1 MNTAVIPYDKLL
13 VDGAWICWALLL
25 LFILLFELSVIIII
39 TISY

>member
-25 LFILLFELSVIIII
+25 FILLFELSVIIII